1 MISQKIIVVSFSI
14 SALIV
19 TLLCFAFQPQWN
31 TNDDIAMSMV
41 AHGYGLAAYGSPNLV
56 FSNVIWGYL
65 VRTIPEI
72 NSVLGYSIATLSMI
86 VLVGTAL
93 IYGLL
98 SLNVNLITTLALA
111 VLLLTRPV
119 LFPQFTINSG
129 LLMVAAVICWQLY
142 PIKQHKLPLL
152 AGCMLAYLSY
162 LIRSR
167 ETLLIL
173 ILALPLID
181 WRYFFS
187 KNTAKIAF
195 LTLLMAIAISAL
207 IDRQHY
213 LGSEW
218 QAFKTFNSLRA
229 SFTDHDAGTYL
240 KQHPDILAQHHFSPN
255 DVDLSTAGFFIDPT
269 IGNPITLQAMINEL
283 GPLSKQNDLITKAAE
298 GLKKIGHPDL
308 LPLFAVAFLLLIL
321 HPNKRLF
328 LSWILVISAI
338 AIISTLG
345 RPGVL
350 RVYIPM
356 VSLLVIAPFFF
367 TQDENM
373 TRNRL
378 ASVIIIISSLFN
390 SSTVLTKNQSASS
403 TSERV
408 RQNTKEFPH
417 SPVIL
422 WGTNLLIHSYPVL
435 KQSPSALS
443 YQLNGLGV
451 FNLAP
456 YSVATAEKKLHN
468 PIDQLMSEAGLSVIT
483 PQYRIGLLQNYCKE
497 HFNGD
502 LKYLSNTPFGELK
515 LQRLKCELKE

>member
-181 WRYFFS
+181 WRYFFQ
-187 KNTAKIAF
+187 KIPQK
-195 LTLLMAIAISAL
+195 LL
-207 IDRQHY
+207 
-213 LGSEW
+213 
-218 QAFKTFNSLRA
+218 F
-229 SFTDHDAGTYL
+229 
-240 KQHPDILAQHHFSPN
+240 
-255 DVDLSTAGFFIDPT
+255 
-269 IGNPITLQAMINEL
+269 
-283 GPLSKQNDLITKAAE
+283 
-298 GLKKIGHPDL
+298 
-308 LPLFAVAFLLLIL
+308 
-321 HPNKRLF
+321 
-328 LSWILVISAI
+328 
-338 AIISTLG
+338 
-345 RPGVL
+345 
-350 RVYIPM
+350 
-356 VSLLVIAPFFF
+356 
-367 TQDENM
+367 
-373 TRNRL
+373 
-378 ASVIIIISSLFN
+378 
-390 SSTVLTKNQSASS
+390 
-403 TSERV
+403 
-408 RQNTKEFPH
+408 
-417 SPVIL
+417 
-422 WGTNLLIHSYPVL
+422 
-435 KQSPSALS
+435 
-443 YQLNGLGV
+443 
-451 FNLAP
+451 
-456 YSVATAEKKLHN
+456 
-468 PIDQLMSEAGLSVIT
+468 
-483 PQYRIGLLQNYCKE
+483 
-497 HFNGD
+497 
-502 LKYLSNTPFGELK
+502 
-515 LQRLKCELKE
+515 